1 MAVFN
6 LAYAA
11 PGNGKGN
18 DKESTDSA
26 SDPILFVHGYAS
38 GASIWDTMVDRFK
51 ADGWP
56 EERLHAWSYNYNQS
70 NKKTAEEVAA
80 EVQALLE
87 RTGASSV
94 DIITHSM
101 GSLSS
106 RYYAKFLN
114 GDENI
119 DAWVSLAGANHG
131 TNWAYGC
138 LSWSCFEMRPGSNFL
153 SELNKGNET
162 PGDMRYATWR
172 SPCDTIIDP
181 TDSVIL
187 KGADN
192 TKKLCIS
199 HNWFVYDS
207 GVYGEV
213 SNFVQ

>member
-1 MAVFN
+1 M
-6 LAYAA
+6 
-11 PGNGKGN
+11 PG
-18 DKESTDSA
+18 
-26 SDPILFVHGYAS
+26 PITITS
-38 GASIWDTMVDRFK
+38 PT
-51 ADGWP
+51 
-56 EERLHAWSYNYNQS
+56 
-70 NKKTAEEVAA
+70 KKTAEEVAA

-162 PGDMRYATWR
+162 PGICVTQPGGRPAIR
-172 SPCDTIIDP
+172 S
-181 TDSVIL
+181 
-187 KGADN
+187 
-192 TKKLCIS
+192 
-199 HNWFVYDS
+199 
-207 GVYGEV
+207 
-213 SNFVQ
+213 